1 MPIRAV
7 IYARFSSEMQR
18 LASIDDQ
25 IRLCKERIAAEGWTL
40 VQVFRDAAMSG
51 ASALRP
57 EYQALLEG
65 AREARFDV
73 VVAEALDRL
82 SRDQE
87 DVAAL
92 FKRLRFAGIRLVTL
106 AEGEVSELHVGLKG
120 TMNAL
125 FLKDLADKTRRGL
138 RGRVEA
144 GRSGGGNAYGYRV
157 VRATGHDHA
166 PVTGQRMIDLAE
178 AAVVTRIF
186 QAYAAGESPRRI
198 ALRLNADGIAG
209 PRGGAWSSSTINGNR
224 ARGTGILNNE
234 LYVGRL
240 VWNRL
245 GYIKDP
251 DTGRRRSR
259 VKAAAEV
266 VTVDVPELR
275 IVEDELWQAVRERQ
289 ARLDRN
295 GTAAPGQFWSKQ
307 RPRYLFS
314 GLMRCGVCG
323 GGFSKISQEHF
334 GCSTARNKGA
344 TQCTNRLAIRRDTL
358 EATVL
363 DGLRHRLMDPDLFK
377 LFVIEFTAEWNRQ
390 QAATS
395 ATQDARR
402 NELAQVRRQIERLVD
417 ALANGTPPAAV
428 NDRLRTLDARRIT
441 LERDLAAAVAPAPR
455 LHPNLAEVYRQKVAG
470 LIEMLA
476 RDDVAAIRE
485 QVRSLIETIVL
496 TPAGGVL
503 RVEIRGALA
512 AILALTSAAK
522 GKSAGV
528 GADALGVQI
537 KMVAGIGFEPMTFRL

>member
-40 VQVFRDAAMSG
+40 VQVFHDAAMSG

-57 EYQALLEG
+57 EYQGLLEG

-344 TQCTNRLAIRRDTL
+344 TQCPNRLAIRRDTL

-377 LFVIEFTAEWNRQ
+377 LFVTEFTAEWNRQ

-428 NDRLRTLDARRIT
+428 NDRLRTLDARRVT

-476 RDDVAAIRE
+476 RDDAAAIRE
-485 QVRSLIETIVL
+485 EVRSLIETIVL
-496 TPAGGVL
+496 TPAEGVL

-512 AILALTSAAK
+512 AILALASAAN